1 MIQVGMLCERTTK
14 HSKIKWDGHYSD
26 PFRTKKYTCKMNT
39 IKFSETDK
47 KIRRINVVAS
57 TRYDLYASDYL
68 LQENWMRKETS
79 TNDIL
84 GRNAIQSRG
93 TT

>member
-1 MIQVGMLCERTTK
+1 
-14 HSKIKWDGHYSD
+14 
-26 PFRTKKYTCKMNT
+26 MNT

-57 TRYDLYASDYL
+57 TRYDLDASDYL
-68 LQENWMRKETS
+68 LQENLMRKETT

-84 GRNAIQSRG
+84 GRNAVQSRG

>member
-1 MIQVGMLCERTTK
+1 
-14 HSKIKWDGHYSD
+14 
-26 PFRTKKYTCKMNT
+26 MNT

-47 KIRRINVVAS
+47 KIRRINAVAS
-57 TRYDLYASDYL
+57 TRYDLDASDYL
-68 LQENWMRKETS
+68 LQENLMRKETT

-84 GRNAIQSRG
+84 GRNAVQSRG